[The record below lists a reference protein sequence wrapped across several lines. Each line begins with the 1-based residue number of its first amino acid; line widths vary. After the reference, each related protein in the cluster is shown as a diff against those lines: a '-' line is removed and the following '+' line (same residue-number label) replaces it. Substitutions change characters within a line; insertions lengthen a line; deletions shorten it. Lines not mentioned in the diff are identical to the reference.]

1 MLFRYTLSA
10 THHPRRRLVRNIS
23 SSSDALSTW
32 INQMTQSRPKQSID
46 LIDLERAQQLYRVL
60 PTRTGRGEV
69 LPEWGTPLGKGH
81 TLVYFWPKNE
91 NEQLGEDG
99 SSTVGRTFWR
109 RDLC

>member
-1 MLFRYTLSA
+1 MFIRNALCKNRHVHRQLFSRAIA
-10 THHPRRRLVRNIS
+10 TSV
-23 SSSDALSTW
+23 DTLSTW
-32 INQMTQSRPKQSID
+32 ITRLTTARPKQSID

-81 TLVYFWPKNE
+81 SLVYFWPNNE

-99 SSTVGRTFWR
+99 SSTVSPAIDTK
-109 RDLC
+109 